1 MIRYDKIRLNGSNM
15 IRAGWGLSK
24 QTFPGITN
32 HRTIDLA
39 NLKRG
44 NIYQRQYNQ
53 YMYIILSNI
62 FQGRRK
68 TSVNENEYLND
79 HRFQYSVC
87 KMLTHIPYYSTKLK
101 ATFKDTSDSHM
112 MIRAGNTAYNNTSIN
127 I

>member
-1 MIRYDKIRLNGSNM
+1 M
-15 IRAGWGLSK
+15 IRAGWGKNLGK
-24 QTFPGITN
+24 KKYPGITISDP
-32 HRTIDLA
+32 HKFQLMQKTIDLV

-112 MIRAGNTAYNNTSIN
+112 MIRAGNTAYNNASVN